1 MTTLEKITAKMN
13 AETAGMTADER
24 FHFYRQRD
32 IAAAAKAGLSLRD
45 YMLRGEKA

>member
-1 MTTLEKITAKMN
+1 MTTLEKITAKME

-32 IAAAAKAGLSLRD
+32 IAAAAKAGLSLRA
-45 YMLRGEKA
+45 YQLQGVAA